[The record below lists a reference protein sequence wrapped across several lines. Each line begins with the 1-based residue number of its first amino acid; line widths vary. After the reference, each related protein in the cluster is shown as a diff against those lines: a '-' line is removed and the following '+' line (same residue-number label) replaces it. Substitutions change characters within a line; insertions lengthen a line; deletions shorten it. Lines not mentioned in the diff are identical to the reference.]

1 MNFIYRIYEVNYNCQ
16 MERSDIILNQE
27 VMITD
32 SRENFKD
39 NLRALYPEIKF
50 ANNRKLKNGEIYCII
65 ISDNCYNIEEYLDI
79 KEYEC
84 SHCHKIFKSN
94 EKKLNKYY
102 YTGMFKNDNI
112 DKEILN
118 EHINEIKNMRFCSKL
133 CELEHMLTITSM
145 LEEETNIKFNG
156 DFTPDIFITKDTYS
170 NNNNNNN
177 NVIGYIYKISKK
189 STQEFY
195 IGKTIHVP
203 IFRWGQHLLTER
215 FDIKNIGDYVFE
227 IVEVISKSK
236 DKDLLNKREAYW
248 INKSKDENPELSLN
262 IIIPKEKGEN

>member
-1 MNFIYRIYEVNYNCQ
+1 MPNGKKRYYIKSRGYDNRYEKT
-16 MERSDIILNQE
+16 L
-27 VMITD
+27 
-32 SRENFKD
+32 K
-39 NLRALYPEIKF
+39 KF
-50 ANNRKLKNGEIYCII
+50 ASIVSWHQVYNNGKLKNGDIYCII

-84 SHCHKIFKSN
+84 SHCKKIFKSS
-94 EKKLNKYY
+94 EKRVNKYY

-170 NNNNNNN
+170 NNNNNN
-177 NVIGYIYKISKK
+177 VIGYIYKISKK
-189 STQEFY
+189 STQEKSQ
-195 IGKTIHVP
+195 GKQELYLYLGGGDNIYWP
-203 IFRWGQHLLTER
+203 KDLIL
-215 FDIKNIGDYVFE
+215 KNIGDYVFE
-227 IVEVISKSK
+227 IVEVISKS
-236 DKDLLNKREAYW
+236 AYFLFHLYVHL
-248 INKSKDENPELSLN
+248 IFLYLYYHF
-262 IIIPKEKGEN
+262 